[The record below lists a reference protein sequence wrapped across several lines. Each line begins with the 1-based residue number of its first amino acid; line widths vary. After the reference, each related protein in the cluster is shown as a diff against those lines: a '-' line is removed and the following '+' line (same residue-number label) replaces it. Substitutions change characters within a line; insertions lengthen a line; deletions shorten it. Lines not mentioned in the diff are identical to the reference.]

1 MLRAAATWSSAGRPR
16 APVLRCAHPVQG
28 TGATCA
34 TTVYTSLVL
43 GAWHSRAAP
52 ELTTEHTPCLVVH
65 RLPRYLPYGPSPLV
79 PSLSRHSSQLWGAA
93 HQRPLRLE
101 VRRQQQHALPMAP
114 PLHQHHTPASVL
126 LLRSAVDAVAFHA
139 PFRGSAGRAGAPTRT
154 QPGGAPPA
162 GAPRQLHSRI
172 GCAVV
177 DTTRRVRSVPTHP
190 RSIADRHLLT
200 LTRTCTYTGAVP
212 SLRLG
217 RVPN

>member
-1 MLRAAATWSSAGRPR
+1 MLRGAAATCSSTGRPR
-16 APVLRCAHPVQG
+16 CACPPCAHLVQA
-28 TGATCA
+28 GA
-34 TTVYTSLVL
+34 VYTSLVL

-52 ELTTEHTPCLVVH
+52 ELTTEHTPGLIAH
-65 RLPRYLPYGPSPLV
+65 RLPRYLPYGPSPRLPGTSFRTLPGV
-79 PSLSRHSSQLWGAA
+79 LHTSVLCG
-93 HQRPLRLE
+93 LRCDCNNSI
-101 VRRQQQHALPMAP
+101 ALPIAP